1 MIVAPA
7 VSYFYSRGAPGE
19 LSEIEIDT
27 LHFLGNFPES
37 CEVHALNGSEH
48 HDWETSV
55 PSESEWTLV
64 LPRTKLSAH
73 KQHYFELENVEGK
86 VYTHVKVTI
95 HPDGGM
101 KRVRVI
107 GKKVDEA
114 TSSTPIVGVPSA
126 VPSSSATSSPTAQH
140 SQNVITIPVLP
151 LTAEEFAP
159 FGQVIQATSS
169 TSTPS
174 SVKVTAANAGTAEKF
189 HKISLLS
196 SGYPSESGET
206 TGISIYRCQPL
217 EDISE
222 GVTVL
227 KTLERHL
234 FTSQA
239 FIPMG
244 KGAGEG
250 LSDPSDSYLIVVAHN
265 GNDDKPNMETL
276 KAFVA
281 TTAQGI
287 SYDAGTWRM
296 FSCRFNSLKHLLTA
310 FVRPTDD
317 GAAQAP
323 GSCLCRNSDRRWQ
336 RVGLRDSRP
345 RPELHI
351 HPKTRLLHVERAP

>member
-1 MIVAPA
+1 MGDGWETKR
-7 VSYFYSRGAPGE
+7 SRTKGHNDWVIIQLGAPGE

-27 LHFLGNFPES
+27 HHFLGNFPES

-48 HDWETSV
+48 RDWETTV
-55 PSESEWTLV
+55 PSEAEWTLV
-64 LPRTKLSAH
+64 LPRTKLGPH

-86 VYTHVKVTI
+86 TYTHVKVTI

-107 GKKVDEA
+107 GKKVDA
-114 TSSTPIVGVPSA
+114 ASSPTPIIDMPSA
-126 VPSSSATSSPTAQH
+126 VPSTSATSSPTTQQ
-140 SQNVITIPVLP
+140 SQDVITIPVLP
-151 LTAEEFAP
+151 LTAEGFAP
-159 FGQVIQATSS
+159 FGQVIQATSPS
-169 TSTPS
+169 STPS
-174 SVKVTAANAGTAEKF
+174 SVKVTPANGGTAQKY
-189 HKISLLS
+189 HKLSLLNA
-196 SGYPSESGET
+196 GYPSESGET

-244 KGAGEG
+244 SGGGEG
-250 LSDPSDSYLIVVAHN
+250 LSDPSNSYLVVVAHN
-265 GNDDKPNMETL
+265 GTDDKPNLETL

-287 SYDAGTWRM
+287 SYDAGTWHQPM
-296 FSCRFNSLKHLLTA
+296 TVLNKPLDLACVETQIGDGSALDCEILDLDPSCTYILKLDPSL
-310 FVRPTDD
+310 
-317 GAAQAP
+317 
-323 GSCLCRNSDRRWQ
+323 
-336 RVGLRDSRP
+336 
-345 RPELHI
+345 
-351 HPKTRLLHVERAP
+351 